1 MTLIVSVIFP
11 DGIVIAG
18 DSRTTIQNED
28 GSTEIQDNTQKV
40 FPFCEKFGVATCGRA
55 YIDCKSIYCQMRL
68 FEQQLN
74 ENGTSFADVTEAAKA
89 IDKHFHQLLNTS
101 NYHLSSKEQLFGFHV
116 DGYHDTQPKRVLL
129 DIQIGQKVHE
139 RVCTDFNCYYNGS
152 DATVQEILKKLG
164 SPPKSFFRQC
174 SLDGAIDYADFL
186 FCETSSR
193 TSSVGGPI
201 DIALVTPSGGFEW
214 KRKKPSIPD

>member
-28 GSTEIQDNTQKV
+28 GSTEFQDNTQKV

-89 IDKHFHQLLNTS
+89 IDTHFHQLLNAS
-101 NYHLSSKEQLFGFHV
+101 NYHPSSKKQLFGFHV

-129 DIQIGQKVHE
+129 DIQIGRKVHE
-139 RVCTDFNCYYNGS
+139 RVCTDFDCYYNGD
-152 DATVQEILKKLG
+152 DATVQEILNELG
-164 SPPKSFFRQC
+164 PPPPSFFGQC
-174 SLDGAIDYADFL
+174 SLDEAIDYVDSL
-186 FCETSSR
+186 FRETSSR
-193 TSSVGGPI
+193 APSVGCPI

>member
-11 DGIVIAG
+11 DGILIAG

-28 GSTEIQDNTQKV
+28 ESNEKHDKAQKV

-55 YIDCKSIYCQMRL
+55 YINSKSIYSQMRL

-74 ENGTSFADVTEAAKA
+74 ENGTSFADVTEAARA

-101 NYHLSSKEQLFGFHV
+101 NYHPSSKEQPLGFHI
-116 DGYHDTQPKRVLL
+116 DGYHETQPKSVLL
-129 DIQIGQKVHE
+129 DIQIGQKVPE
-139 RVCTDFNCYYNGS
+139 RVRTDFALYHNG
-152 DATVQEILKKLG
+152 DDPAVQEILNERTSLLA
-164 SPPKSFFRQC
+164 SF
-174 SLDGAIDYADFL
+174 SLDAVIDYVDHL
-186 FCETSSR
+186 FRETSSR
-193 TSSVGGPI
+193 APSVGGPI
-201 DIALVTPSGGFEW
+201 DIAVVTPSGGFEW